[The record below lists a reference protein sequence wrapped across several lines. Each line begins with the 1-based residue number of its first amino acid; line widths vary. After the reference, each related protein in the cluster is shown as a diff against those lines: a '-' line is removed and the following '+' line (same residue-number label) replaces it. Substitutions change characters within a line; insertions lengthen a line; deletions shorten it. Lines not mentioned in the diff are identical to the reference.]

1 MKLKLRNIWENGYKV
16 GYGTALFVWAAGL
29 VVNLFA
35 ALLLSGVAAVCV
47 VGIGSVGQAGVVI
60 CDHRIMT
67 LTTALQ
73 RTLAGLALFVV
84 QIILIGALFW
94 IGLTDNIWKAQRTQE
109 PCECVELSAAD
120 PAP

>member
-47 VGIGSVGQAGVVI
+47 VGI